1 MKKKSS
7 FFYSYKG
14 KFFTN
19 ISIHHHIL
27 ASKFESSLPGLR
39 KSFPLVVVVAA
50 AAAIAIVPT
59 IAIIVVVDAAA
70 NTVGSGL
77 E

>member
-14 KFFTN
+14 NFFTN

-39 KSFPLVVVVAA
+39 KSFPLVVV